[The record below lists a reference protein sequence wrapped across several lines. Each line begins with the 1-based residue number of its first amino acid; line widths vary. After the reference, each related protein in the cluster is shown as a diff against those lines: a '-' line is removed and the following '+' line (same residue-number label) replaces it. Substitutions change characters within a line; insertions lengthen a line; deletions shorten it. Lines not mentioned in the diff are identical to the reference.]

1 MKKRASSGSNSS
13 GSESDVEMKDEMA
26 KEMIQPKKSGGGF
39 FGMIGSMFGGS
50 SAQASNIAGGQLSSS
65 HVQPQQKIQMQ
76 SQQVNVHRSKMND
89 NLSANLYQAQKNSK
103 QMWSKK

>member
-50 SAQASNIAGGQLSSS
+50 SAQA
-65 HVQPQQKIQMQ
+65 
-76 SQQVNVHRSKMND
+76 
-89 NLSANLYQAQKNSK
+89 
-103 QMWSKK
+103 